1 VAKDIY
7 EAADGADALV
17 LANSWDGLRG
27 VQMERIRS
35 LMRRPLVIDGRNV
48 FDPRAMR
55 EKGFEYIALGVG
67 DERQPLPYGSFD
79 KTFAKPGELI
89 LPRASWDGPNLMGKD
104 GFAA

>member
-1 VAKDIY
+1 
-7 EAADGADALV
+7 
-17 LANSWDGLRG
+17 
-27 VQMERIRS
+27 MERIRS

-79 KTFAKPGELI
+79 KTFTKPEELI
-89 LPRASWDGPNLMGKD
+89 LPRTSWNRTNFMDKD